1 MTDSNDSPTV
11 KTTSKEIFVPRSV
24 AQRCPVCNGFGTLK
38 YGSLICHGCK
48 GRGYILVPAEKEGVY
63 DRK

>member
-1 MTDSNDSPTV
+1 MTDRIDDRNIIEIPPKGV
-11 KTTSKEIFVPRSV
+11 KTSIVT

-48 GRGYILVPAEKEGVY
+48 GRGYVFVPTEREDNK
-63 DRK
+63 